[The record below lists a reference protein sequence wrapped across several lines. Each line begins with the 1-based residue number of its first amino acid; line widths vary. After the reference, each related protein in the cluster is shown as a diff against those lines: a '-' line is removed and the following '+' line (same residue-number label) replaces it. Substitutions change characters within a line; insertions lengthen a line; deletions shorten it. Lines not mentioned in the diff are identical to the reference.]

1 MPARHVVRHA
11 RHPLPVPAAQRRDGS
26 RRRRGGGSRG
36 GGGGG
41 GGVVLRDAHH
51 ANGVVGAA
59 DGHAVARRRGR
70 DARQGAVGDV
80 HERAGGVDGTPQ
92 PSVRGKKRLPFRE
105 KKETFLDVS
114 RRPPSPTTTSGRA
127 PVRSRS
133 RPARARGGSR
143 SPRHRVRGIPR
154 PCARGTRRS
163 IRARA
168 TPRTAKA
175 LSRRSFLKTR
185 HHLVAHRCPRSPT
198 PFEEPL
204 AKARA
209 CRPRPRSGPTVRA
222 TRSIRGPRLCAR
234 WRSCAWSARSER
246 DDTHRVTEKVVD
258 GVREERRIV
267 SRSRGR
273 AYPSSSPPR
282 PRDRDAF
289 QRASADERASFMPEA
304 RVGLA
309 RELATK
315 SETRSIFIKD
325 VFIEKSDRR
334 KTLEESKKGIFARGS
349 CRHSGMRAVT
359 FQASSACTT
368 HLAERAVAA
377 AERRR
382 ASGLI
387 DRCRRE
393 GTDVRTRAR
402 RLTDAVSDD

>member
-1 MPARHVVRHA
+1 M
-11 RHPLPVPAAQRRDGS
+11 
-26 RRRRGGGSRG
+26 
-36 GGGGG
+36 
-41 GGVVLRDAHH
+41 
-51 ANGVVGAA
+51 
-59 DGHAVARRRGR
+59 
-70 DARQGAVGDV
+70 
-80 HERAGGVDGTPQ
+80 
-92 PSVRGKKRLPFRE
+92 
-105 KKETFLDVS
+105 
-114 RRPPSPTTTSGRA
+114 
-127 PVRSRS
+127 
-133 RPARARGGSR
+133 
-143 SPRHRVRGIPR
+143 
-154 PCARGTRRS
+154 
-163 IRARA
+163 
-168 TPRTAKA
+168 
-175 LSRRSFLKTR
+175 
-185 HHLVAHRCPRSPT
+185 AHRCPRSPT

-209 CRPRPRSGPTVRA
+209 GRPRPRSGPTVRA

-289 QRASADERASFMPEA
+289 KRASADERASFMSEA

-315 SETRSIFIKD
+315 SETRSSSLKD

-334 KTLEESKKGIFARGS
+334 KTREESKKGIFARGS
-349 CRHSGMRAVT
+349 SRHHSGMRAVT
-359 FQASSACTT
+359 FASSARTT

-387 DRCRRE
+387 DRCGRE